1 MRLFN
6 VKPDFKILPLS
17 LGVQLYRL
25 LGPILL
31 NRPLLRAVYLFFI
44 YSYPLFAEPELKNR
58 AIKLLL
64 VLDVTVF
71 KQSDLKLALGHLDE
85 LGETILQVQ
94 VQAWRDLHESLALL
108 SSQKN
113 YFLGVFLPTLLGS
126 LTQVDDA
133 RSKTNVRSCI
143 LALFVKS
150 DH

>member
-44 YSYPLFAEPELKNR
+44 DSYPLFAEPELKNR

-64 VLDVTVF
+64 VLDVAVF
-71 KQSDLKLALGHLDE
+71 KQSDFKLTLGHLDE
-85 LGETILQVQ
+85 L
-94 VQAWRDLHESLALL
+94 
-108 SSQKN
+108 
-113 YFLGVFLPTLLGS
+113 
-126 LTQVDDA
+126 
-133 RSKTNVRSCI
+133 
-143 LALFVKS
+143 
-150 DH
+150 